1 MRKDFKNWINWP
13 DKRTVIIA
21 EVGINHGGDE
31 ALAWE
36 MILAAHEN
44 GADFIKL
51 QTYSTERFF
60 HPSLP
65 YFDAT
70 KSMELSPEATS
81 RLFKKAKVAAA
92 KLITTPFDFESVDLI
107 ENFSPP
113 LYKIASMDND
123 NSPLIRYIA
132 QKGHPVI
139 ISCGMASV
147 EEIQKLIHV
156 VEKTGND
163 KLILLHCVSDYPA
176 SPESLNL
183 EMIPYLSNLFNI
195 PVGFSDHSI
204 GMDGAYLAASM
215 GAVAIEKH
223 FTTDR
228 NLVKKF
234 PNADHEISFEP
245 GELKELRMFCEKI
258 PSMKGI
264 APRKITAGETIGR
277 KNFKRG
283 VYAKKPI
290 KKGEPLTRDN
300 TILLRPVGE
309 IPAGF
314 WDQITGKI
322 AEKSIGNMEPIRF
335 SDIGLPNNLRN

>member
-1 MRKDFKNWINWP
+1 MRKDCKNWPNWP
-13 DKRTVIIA
+13 DKGAAVIA

-31 ALAWE
+31 ALAWK

-60 HPSLP
+60 HPSLS

-70 KSMELSPEATS
+70 KAMELSPEATS
-81 RLFKKAKVAAA
+81 RLFKKAKAAGA
-92 KLITTPFDFESVDLI
+92 KLITTPFDFESIDFIV
-107 ENFSPP
+107 NFSPP

-123 NSPLIRYIA
+123 NSPLIRYIS
-132 QKGHPVI
+132 QKGRPVI
-139 ISCGMASV
+139 ISCGMANV
-147 EEIQKLIHV
+147 EEIQKLIQI
-156 VEKTGND
+156 VEETEND

-228 NLVKKF
+228 NLEKKF

-245 GELKELRMFCEKI
+245 EELKELKMFCEKV
-258 PSMKGI
+258 PTMKGV

-290 KKGEPLTRDN
+290 KKGEPLTREN
-300 TILLRPVGE
+300 IILLRPVGE

-322 AEKSIGNMEPIRF
+322 AERSIDNMEPIRF
-335 SDIGLPNNLRN
+335 SDIGLPNNLKN